1 VIVFRPQANSEE
13 SDRTAKRSSAR
24 GAGCGECGSATTFS
38 APHAASP
45 RARNAN
51 SPRFRRRSRRGQA
64 LIEFAIIALVLYL
77 LLAAILT
84 FGLLFWVGS
93 TTQDAVSV
101 GAQEIA
107 RMPFPANAVLGLGV
121 LDPMAPTPGQTIVKD
136 DAQFKAQIYD
146 EAKLF
151 VPAGQV
157 STSFIEFA
165 QTLPLINRLLAPSY
179 IFDAQQDAYRFPGAI
194 VQNGAGETTVLIPV
208 EVAGSPGTIRWVA
221 PVEEM
226 TDDAGVGPF
235 SVTAS
240 SSAPNFIAGTVALRI
255 NYPFQSASM
264 SNFGPTDNPTG
275 NISEVL
281 SADDARVTE
290 GNTGQ
295 YTLVVAANSYADDPG
310 VVAENIHG
318 GRFGMGRQIALPF
331 SNVGQFGVRPYRK
344 VISTQAV
351 VRREV
356 FDFSPPVTTPATTP
370 ATP

>member
-1 VIVFRPQANSEE
+1 M
-13 SDRTAKRSSAR
+13 AR
-24 GAGCGECGSATTFS
+24 AT
-38 APHAASP
+38 
-45 RARNAN
+45 
-51 SPRFRRRSRRGQA
+51 RFRRRIRRGQA
-64 LIEFAIIALVLYL
+64 LIEFAVIALVLYL
-77 LLAAILT
+77 VLAGILT

-93 TTQDAVSV
+93 TTQDAVSI

-107 RMPFPANAVLGLGV
+107 RMAFPADAALGLGV
-121 LDPMAPTPGQTIVKD
+121 LEPMTPTPGQTIVKD
-136 DAQFKAQIYD
+136 DARFKAQIYD

-151 VPAGQV
+151 IPADQV
-157 STSFIEFA
+157 SASFIEFA

-179 IFDAQQDAYRFPGAI
+179 IFDAQQNAYRFPGAI

-240 SSAPNFIAGTVALRI
+240 SSAPNFVAGTVALRI

-281 SADDARVTE
+281 SADDTRVAE
-290 GNTGQ
+290 GSTGQ
-295 YTLVVAANSYADDPG
+295 YTLVVTANSYADDPS
-310 VVAENIHG
+310 VVTQNIHA

-331 SNVGQFGVRPYRK
+331 ASVAQFGVRPYRK
-344 VISTQAV
+344 VIATQAI

-356 FDFSPPVTTPATTP
+356 FDFSPPATPPTTP